1 MKQNGFMSLSTLL
14 LLSIVV
20 VVGSV
25 LGMRLVPPYIEYLS
39 IKKVLTEVVN
49 DPEVRGGP
57 PQNVRMA
64 FGKRA
69 SINNITVINANDLEI
84 GRDGGEL
91 VLSVSYPV
99 KVEMVGNISVCID
112 FEATASSHGG

>member
-1 MKQNGFMSLSTLL
+1 MSLSTLL
-14 LLSIVV
+14 LLSIVLV
-20 VVGSV
+20 VVSI
-25 LGMRLVPPYIEYLS
+25 LGLRLVPPYIEYLS
-39 IKKVLTEVVN
+39 IQKVLTEVVN
-49 DPEVRGGP
+49 DPDARSGP

-64 FGKRA
+64 FSKRA
-69 SINNITVINANDLEI
+69 TINNITVINANDLAI
-84 GRDGGEL
+84 SRDGGEL